1 MLKLFFFVGHTVKP
15 MKDDVE
21 KLKSKKTVQSNCI
34 NGVAKKEKLN
44 NDSKKHNES
53 NSMLILFKI
62 VFNYRIVFKTF
73 PYRC

>member
-1 MLKLFFFVGHTVKP
+1 
-15 MKDDVE
+15 MKDDIE

-53 NSMLILFKI
+53 NSM
-62 VFNYRIVFKTF
+62 
-73 PYRC
+73 